1 MQERMKSDR
10 TESVI
15 EHKPVG
21 RYIINTHAIH
31 NAHLVRAAIP
41 RHLTRPKP
49 LFLNRKQEHMRIAS
63 DYRENQGAKREE
75 NKLKSEARKRK
86 REEGKSDELDTT
98 TRRKKSRK

>member
-1 MQERMKSDR
+1 
-10 TESVI
+10 
-15 EHKPVG
+15 
-21 RYIINTHAIH
+21 
-31 NAHLVRAAIP
+31 
-41 RHLTRPKP
+41 
-49 LFLNRKQEHMRIAS
+49 MRIAS